1 MISMI
6 LYLFGLNKTPKNPR
20 PKDFTKTNRLQK
32 EAPFIND
39 LPTDQVSPH
48 RIFSEVLT
56 DFRVQSCLTLVQE
69 EDETIGDDDGNN
81 DVANACAGRD
91 LKGLKETEHEQHS
104 LTTQSRT
111 TVRQEKHPPR
121 IQDNINFNHNLVH
134 RIPSNYSISIYSS
147 EEIYPT
153 ENMES
158 LRRRAKT
165 PVFFIGQLERKAMEN
180 DPSEY
185 LANEYRTVLPRRR
198 VASYMDLHIPLNPA
212 KRTLRKIKSQE
223 SLRDLCK
230 SYATSPS
237 TVSDCETLV
246 GSDGGSSPRGSI
258 FKDDGKDDS
267 FEFKDVA
274 PPAYEPTGKTSVS
287 DEDISLQ
294 ICSDL
299 LTSKLTATLCPGHS
313 KDQGSKVSSLEIL
326 LMIEAYESIRKE
338 LRSDSREDHV
348 ISAAETALDQWLHA
362 LYTIYEDCHGIRYSS
377 QRVWNSKKQYNPVST
392 FAGHHNQHTLP
403 DGFGHGNPRPIE
415 LRT

>member
-6 LYLFGLNKTPKNPR
+6 LYLFGLNKTPKSPR
-20 PKDFTKTNRLQK
+20 PNDFTKTNRPQK
-32 EAPFIND
+32 QAPFIND
-39 LPTDQVSPH
+39 LPKDQVSPH
-48 RIFSEVLT
+48 HIFGEVLT

-69 EDETIGDDDGNN
+69 EDETIGDNDDN

-91 LKGLKETEHEQHS
+91 LKGLKEMEHEQNS
-104 LTTQSRT
+104 STTQSQA
-111 TVRQEKHPPR
+111 TVRHEKYPPR
-121 IQDNINFNHNLVH
+121 IQNNINFNPNPIH
-134 RIPSNYSISIYSS
+134 RIPSNYSISMYSS
-147 EEIYPT
+147 DEIYPT

-185 LANEYRTVLPRRR
+185 LANEYQTVLPRRR

-258 FKDDGKDDS
+258 FKEDGKDNS
-267 FEFKDVA
+267 FEFKDLA
-274 PPAYEPTGKTSVS
+274 PPAYEPSGKTSVS
-287 DEDISLQ
+287 DKDISLQ

-299 LTSKLTATLCPGHS
+299 LTSKLATTLRPGHATS
-313 KDQGSKVSSLEIL
+313 QGSKVSSLEIL

-338 LRSDSREDHV
+338 LRSDSRDIHV
-348 ISAAETALDQWLHA
+348 RSAAETALDQWIHA

-377 QRVWNSKKQYNPVST
+377 QRPWNSNKPNNPVSA
-392 FAGHHNQHTLP
+392 FAEHHNQHALP
-403 DGFGHGNPRPIE
+403 NGFGHGNSRPIE